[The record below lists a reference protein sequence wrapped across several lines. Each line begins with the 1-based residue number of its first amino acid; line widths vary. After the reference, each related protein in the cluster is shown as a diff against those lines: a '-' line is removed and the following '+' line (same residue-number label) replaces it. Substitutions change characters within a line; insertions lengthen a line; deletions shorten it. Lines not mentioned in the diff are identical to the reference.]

1 MLRNLSVKLSHVSRY
16 KNLLALLWK
25 YGREGTEFRSQYEPL
40 LHEEEV
46 ATDADED
53 QEPCKAEQLAS
64 DLEQLGPTFVKLGQ
78 LLSTRPDFLPP
89 RYAEALSRLQ
99 DRVGEISF
107 EEVREVVREELG
119 QDPEAIFAH
128 FDPQPL
134 AAASLS
140 QVHAAKLPD
149 GRDVVV
155 KVQRPGIRRT
165 VIGDLDALEKIADFF
180 DAHPPGGRPINV
192 REVFDQFRRSIL
204 QELNFEKEAQN
215 LEIMRKQLR
224 EFPLVR
230 LPQPI
235 ETCSSPRVLTMERID
250 GCKVTDLETSSDKGG
265 ELAEALFSAFLHQ
278 VLVEGFFH
286 ADPHPGNVFLTR
298 SGEVALI
305 DLGMTARLTERNREL
320 LVQLLLAISEG
331 DADVAAKN
339 ALAMSE
345 YDERSDPAQFRRA
358 MADLIMQQQ
367 DAKIGE
373 LQVGN
378 VVLEITLLAARCGV
392 RVPAQ
397 MSLLGKMLLNL
408 DRVGKRLDPGFDAP
422 ASIRHNAHQILRKR
436 MMKNLAPGNL
446 LARLVE
452 AKEVIQWLPDRL
464 NAILEALAENR
475 MKIHVEALDER
486 ELIRGFQKIANRITI
501 GVILAAVI
509 LAGAMM
515 MEIETGWTLFGYPGL
530 AISLFLLAVIGAAVL
545 VIQILIQD
553 Q

>member
-1 MLRNLSVKLSHVSRY
+1 VKLSHISRY
-16 KNLLALLWK
+16 KNLLSLLWK
-25 YGREGTEFRSQYEPL
+25 YGREGMEFRSQYEPL
-40 LHEEEV
+40 LSEEEV
-46 ATDADED
+46 ATDAEAN
-53 QEPCKAEQLAS
+53 EAPRKAEELAS

-99 DRVGEISF
+99 DRVGEISL
-107 EEVREVVREELG
+107 EEVRTVIREELG
-119 QDPEAIFAH
+119 DDPETVFAH

-140 QVHAAKLPD
+140 QVHAATLPD
-149 GRDVVV
+149 GQPVVV

-165 VIGDLDALEKIADFF
+165 VIGDLDALEKVADFF
-180 DAHPPGGRPINV
+180 EAHPPGGKSINV
-192 REVFDQFRRSIL
+192 REVFDQFRHSIL
-204 QELNFEKEAQN
+204 SELNFEKEAQN
-215 LEIMRKQLR
+215 LETMRRQLE

-230 LPQPI
+230 LPQAL
-235 ETCSSPRVLTMERID
+235 EAYSSPRVLTMEQIE
-250 GCKVTDLETSSDKGG
+250 GCKVTDLDARSEKGD

-286 ADPHPGNVFLTR
+286 ADPHPGNVFLTK

-345 YDERSDPAQFRRA
+345 YDEKSDPAQFRRA

-367 DAKIGE
+367 DAKVGD
-373 LQVGN
+373 LRVGN
-378 VVLEITLLAARCGV
+378 VVLEITLLAARCGI

-408 DRVGKRLDPGFDAP
+408 DRVGKRLDPDFDAP
-422 ASIRHNAHQILRKR
+422 ASIRRNAHRILRKR

-452 AKEVIQWLPDRL
+452 AKEVVQWLPDRL

-515 MEIETGWTLFGYPGL
+515 MEVETGWTLFGYPGL
-530 AISLFLLAVIGAAVL
+530 AISLFLLAVIGAAIL
-545 VIQILIQD
+545 VVQILMQD